1 MALNWGDKADVRDH
15 WLRVLTNEAYLR
27 ADGIV
32 HNGAFGGKAI
42 RQPEDRAWS
51 LELSGRLLSLVK
63 DVEAEARAF
72 CGDKMPF
79 VGVMYQSVENLRTD
93 GSAPLPGFPTDVVFT
108 PRDGDDAHAD
118 LVGYGPGAEHKFALR
133 DWLQDFIQ
141 AVSSTQCNVV
151 EQLRPNTL
159 GGPA

>member
-1 MALNWGDKADVRDH
+1 MAMNWGDRAEIGDY

-27 ADGIV
+27 SDGTL

-42 RQPEDRAWS
+42 GQPDDRAWS
-51 LELSGRLLSLVK
+51 LELSGRLLSLVT

-72 CGDKMPF
+72 CGDRMPF

-108 PRDGDDAHAD
+108 PRDGDGAHAD
-118 LVGYGPGAEHKFALR
+118 LVAYGPDAEHKFALR

-141 AVSSTQCNVV
+141 AVASTQCNVV
-151 EQLRPNTL
+151 EQLRAIAP
-159 GGPA
+159 GGAA

>member
-1 MALNWGDKADVRDH
+1 MALNWGDKADVRDY

-27 ADGIV
+27 SDGTV

-42 RQPEDRAWS
+42 SQPDDRAWS

-79 VGVMYQSVENLRTD
+79 IGVLYQSVENLRTD
-93 GSAPLPGFPTDVVFT
+93 GTSPLPGFPTDIVYT
-108 PRDGDDAHAD
+108 PRAGDNAHAD
-118 LVGYGPGAEHKFALR
+118 HVAYGPTAEHKFALR

-141 AVSSTQCNVV
+141 AVDSTQCNVV
-151 EQLRPNTL
+151 EQLRANAPS
-159 GGPA
+159 GAA